1 MKTALTVAVIALT
14 CALGAAV
21 SQERTAAPAGAA
33 PAGAAASAARFPSYD
48 PRYPPPP
55 GTPPAQVFRLSQD
68 FPKTYAADTF
78 PWEKIDFKAFPN
90 EYLRS
95 VLNYCLEGNVDVD
108 FRVQDNP
115 VRKWYHA
122 PWLHDDGAQ
131 FGGGREWR
139 RGMTR
144 ERMSRPFEL
153 HTKQTG
159 RGQNW
164 AVGFYNDRGG
174 VGLGKV
180 WLTADGRPDPSKST
194 FPPNTVACKLLFTD
208 APVEQVPYLRNGKVW
223 TANIYPDTNYDKP
236 RVDREMRL
244 LQLDVAVKDPRLA
257 RSTGWVFGTFVY
269 DGGSPGKT
277 VWDRM
282 SPVGLSWGD
291 DQAVRTDAQRN
302 GVFVNTALTQTRI
315 NSFLVE
321 QPGWDYGDRAY
332 VRHHGLGGRVNGPID
347 SPVSSCVSC
356 HGRAGTFANA
366 ADPVNRGRPMA
377 MAVFSASKPSEY
389 PMDKFDE
396 FFKPIPDGAHVET
409 QDGSQ
414 FMTTDYSLQVTG
426 GIRNYYQNLRSQPV
440 APVAAEAG
448 RATRNLKATV
458 PVDLS
463 NAPALPRVDRDAD

>member
-1 MKTALTVAVIALT
+1 MKTIWTSAAVAAAIGCVA
-14 CALGAAV
+14 AAAV
-21 SQERTAAPAGAA
+21 SQERSATAAPAPTAAAAA
-33 PAGAAASAARFPSYD
+33 PRFPSYD

-55 GTPPAQVFRLSQD
+55 GTPPAQVFQLSQD
-68 FPKTYAADTF
+68 FPKDYVRQTF
-78 PWEKIDFKAFPN
+78 PWETIDFKAFPN
-90 EYLRS
+90 EYLRA

-122 PWLHDDGAQ
+122 PWLHDDGSQ
-131 FGGGREWR
+131 FGGGREYR

-153 HTKQTG
+153 HSKQTG

-180 WLTADGRPDPSKST
+180 WLTADGRPDPAKST

-208 APVEQVPYLRNGKVW
+208 APVEQVPYLANGKVW
-223 TANIYPDTNYDKP
+223 TANIYPDTNYNKP
-236 RVDREMRL
+236 RVDKEMRL

-257 RSTGWVFGTFVY
+257 RSSGWVFGTFVY

-282 SPVGLSWGD
+282 SPVGLIWGD

-302 GVFVNTALTQTRI
+302 GVFVNTALTQSRI
-315 NSFLVE
+315 NGFLVE
-321 QPGWDYGDRAY
+321 QPGWDYGNRAY

-347 SPVSSCVSC
+347 SPISSCVSC

-377 MAVFSASKPSEY
+377 MAVFSANKPSDF

-396 FFKPIPDGAHVET
+396 FFKPIADGAHLET
-409 QDGSQ
+409 QDGDR

-426 GIRNYYQNLRSQPV
+426 GIRNYYQHLRSQPPVV
-440 APVAAEAG
+440 AESVPNSRGVRAAA
-448 RATRNLKATV
+448 

-463 NAPALPRVDRDAD
+463 DAPPLPRVDRDAD

>member
-1 MKTALTVAVIALT
+1 MKTIWTS
-14 CALGAAV
+14 AAV
-21 SQERTAAPAGAA
+21 AAAAACIAASAISQERSAAAAPAPAAAAA
-33 PAGAAASAARFPSYD
+33 PRFPSYD

-55 GTPPAQVFRLSQD
+55 GTPPAQVFQLSQD
-68 FPKTYAADTF
+68 YPKDYVRQTF
-78 PWEKIDFKAFPN
+78 PWETIDFKAFPN
-90 EYLRS
+90 EYLRA

-108 FRVQDNP
+108 FRVQDNR

-122 PWLHDDGAQ
+122 PWLHDDGSQ

-139 RGMTR
+139 HGMTR

-153 HTKQTG
+153 HGKQTG

-180 WLTADGRPDPSKST
+180 WLTADGRPDPAKST

-208 APVEQVPYLRNGKVW
+208 APVEQVPYLANGKVW

-236 RVDREMRL
+236 RVDKEMRL
-244 LQLDVAVKDPRLA
+244 LQLDVAVKDPRLSRGA
-257 RSTGWVFGTFVY
+257 GWVFGTFVY

-291 DQAVRTDAQRN
+291 DQSVRTDAQRN
-302 GVFVNTALTQTRI
+302 GVFVNTALTQARI
-315 NSFLVE
+315 NGFLVE
-321 QPGWDYGDRAY
+321 QPGWDYGNRAY

-347 SPVSSCVSC
+347 SPISSCVSC

-366 ADPVNRGRPMA
+366 ADPVNRGRPMT
-377 MAVFSASKPSEY
+377 MAVFSANKPSDF
-389 PMDKFDE
+389 PMAKFDE
-396 FFKPIPDGAHVET
+396 FFKPIADGAHLET

-426 GIRNYYQNLRSQPV
+426 GIRNYYQHLRSQP
-440 APVAAEAG
+440 PVVAEAVG
-448 RATRNLKATV
+448 NARGARAAA

-463 NAPALPRVDRDAD
+463 DAPPLPRVDRDAD